1 MSAQAGTSPVL
12 SLAGLNKSYGALQAT
27 RDVALEVW
35 AGEIHALIGPN
46 GAGKTTLVRQIY
58 GSEAPDSGSIRLRG
72 EEISHLSVP
81 QRVRQG
87 IGRSFQ
93 ISNVLADFTV
103 IENAVIAEAARTGGA
118 FRFLRPAFSDPALV
132 EGAMTI
138 LGRVGI
144 EGRADTPV
152 SDLAHG
158 ERRLLELALALA
170 GDPALLLLD
179 EPMAGAGPEE
189 TQHMIGI
196 IDRLRDAGLVKRERS
211 DTDRRNVFV
220 RATARGRELEKQVMP
235 RVRATYADIRAEID
249 DETWEQVL
257 AGLAQISMLAETQD

>member
-1 MSAQAGTSPVL
+1 MNARGMADPVL
-12 SLAGLNKSYGALQAT
+12 SLSGLNKAYGALRAT
-27 RDVALEVW
+27 CDVSLDVA

-58 GSEAPDSGSIRLRG
+58 GSEAPDSGRICLRG
-72 EEISHLSVP
+72 EEIGHLSVP

-93 ISNVLADFTV
+93 ISNVLGDFTV

-118 FRFLRPAFSDPALV
+118 FRFLHPAFSDAALA
-132 EGAMTI
+132 EGAMAI

-144 EGRADTPV
+144 EGRVDTPV

-170 GDPALLLLD
+170 GDPSLLLLD

-196 IDRLRDAGLVKRERS
+196 IDRLRGDVGILLIEHDMDAVFRLADRVTVLVEGAVIAS
-211 DTDRRNVFV
+211 GTPDEIAGDAAV
-220 RATARGRELEKQVMP
+220 RAAYLGS
-235 RVRATYADIRAEID
+235 DDDAE
-249 DETWEQVL
+249 
-257 AGLAQISMLAETQD
+257 A

>member
-1 MSAQAGTSPVL
+1 MSVQARTGPVL

-27 RDVALEVW
+27 RDVALEVA

-72 EEISHLSVP
+72 EEIGHLSVP

-138 LGRVGI
+138 LSRVGI

-196 IDRLRDAGLVKRERS
+196 IDRLRGDVGILLIEHDMDAVFRLADRVTVLVEGAVIASGTPDEIAGNAAVRNAYLGS
-211 DTDRRNVFV
+211 D
-220 RATARGRELEKQVMP
+220 
-235 RVRATYADIRAEID
+235 D
-249 DETWEQVL
+249 D
-257 AGLAQISMLAETQD
+257 AAA